1 LQVGA
6 LAGLP
11 KPVIAQAR
19 RILDAL
25 ERKHAV
31 DANQSMA
38 DPRASSPQ
46 LALFAPAQPSAAERA
61 LLDLDPD
68 AMTPK
73 EALEA
78 LYRLKSLV
86 R

>member
-1 LQVGA
+1 
-6 LAGLP
+6 LP

-25 ERKHAV
+25 ERKHSV
-31 DANQSMA
+31 DSNPSTT
-38 DPRASSPQ
+38 DSSVSSPQ

-61 LLDLDPD
+61 LQDLDPD

-78 LYRLKSLV
+78 LYRLKSLGP
-86 R
+86 